1 MVLENILPI
10 LKTKFNVKIIWFF
23 YLPEKIDDEIIND
36 PNVEVLDI
44 HDFNN
49 GVEVIKKSNPDLV
62 IENEFPSLIDIALN
76 TSAKYFKIPVIIKIL
91 AIDNAKI
98 GIRQLLTAFM
108 PTFFHSKMP
117 FEESGKKQ
125 FMRRGRFFLYKYKFL
140 LKTLKALHL
149 DFFTILKYFFITL
162 KWHISYRS
170 PYLDSRFAGDLHYLE
185 SEKFFDIMIRKGYP
199 KESIVVTGSPIY
211 DDIFKKYKNMK
222 SSQNTKTKTRILFA
236 PIQYYEGGLWTK
248 KERDDTIKSIIKQL
262 SKHKDEYSLVVKLH
276 PSSQIY
282 SDYEKIIHE
291 VDPSVPIYQKGVLA
305 DFLDNSDL
313 VISFS
318 PISGSLIFPLIA
330 HKPLV
335 LCNFF
340 NFKYENPIEKD
351 VAWECTDSANL
362 IKTIST
368 ALSID
373 NRKIIDNY
381 LNKSMYKA
389 DGCSSER
396 LCNAIE
402 SLVKKFN
409 P

>member
-1 MVLENILPI
+1 
-10 LKTKFNVKIIWFF
+10 
-23 YLPEKIDDEIIND
+23 
-36 PNVEVLDI
+36 
-44 HDFNN
+44 
-49 GVEVIKKSNPDLV
+49 
-62 IENEFPSLIDIALN
+62 
-76 TSAKYFKIPVIIKIL
+76 
-91 AIDNAKI
+91 
-98 GIRQLLTAFM
+98 
-108 PTFFHSKMP
+108 
-117 FEESGKKQ
+117 
-125 FMRRGRFFLYKYKFL
+125 
-140 LKTLKALHL
+140 
-149 DFFTILKYFFITL
+149 
-162 KWHISYRS
+162 
-170 PYLDSRFAGDLHYLE
+170 
-185 SEKFFDIMIRKGYP
+185 
-199 KESIVVTGSPIY
+199 
-211 DDIFKKYKNMK
+211 
-222 SSQNTKTKTRILFA
+222 
-236 PIQYYEGGLWTK
+236 
-248 KERDDTIKSIIKQL
+248 
-262 SKHKDEYSLVVKLH
+262 VVKLH